1 MLDIVALLHGLNPH
15 LKATTVRQLSRI
27 IGALLAMTGR
37 VTMVG
42 MARWGGDGGSYRTVQ
57 RFFSTV
63 MAWPVLLWA
72 FFRQHVL
79 DPTDTY
85 ILAGDECVV
94 TKAGK
99 KTYGLDRFFSSL
111 YGKPVPGLSFFT
123 VSLLRVNERRS
134 YPIRVEQM
142 RRTEA
147 EKAAA
152 RAKAHKPGSHSQDT
166 ANKAKPGRPQGRKN
180 RAKTPVV
187 LSSERQRIQTMM
199 PQQLATIDGAIPLC
213 HMV

>member
-1 MLDIVALLHGLNPH
+1 MLDIVALLHCLNPH

-57 RFFSTV
+57 RFFYTV
-63 MAWPVLLWA
+63 IAWPVLLWA

-85 ILAGDECVV
+85 VFAGDECVV

-99 KTYGLDRFFSSL
+99 KTYG
-111 YGKPVPGLSFFT
+111 
-123 VSLLRVNERRS
+123 
-134 YPIRVEQM
+134 
-142 RRTEA
+142 
-147 EKAAA
+147 
-152 RAKAHKPGSHSQDT
+152 
-166 ANKAKPGRPQGRKN
+166 
-180 RAKTPVV
+180 
-187 LSSERQRIQTMM
+187 
-199 PQQLATIDGAIPLC
+199 
-213 HMV
+213 